1 MFRACRDCK
10 EATKGM
16 WASAVLSRLGSKQ
29 EVTLNVLKECVSF
42 QSLAFSAEL
51 KAIIWLPQAS

>member
-1 MFRACRDCK
+1 
-10 EATKGM
+10 M